1 MLSWGYNNL
10 GIALSLNPIDAFLS
24 QLTSL
29 LTYLDALNVSVLNPL
44 VKDDQTDLA
53 VGCFDDN
60 DRPIELSDIEN
71 LADSDWQTI
80 GFKGISYILQDT
92 DIALIHVVSGN
103 NIAIEQSS
111 RRTPIQ
117 SHSPAQNCYLKI
129 RFNNGFPDWLSQ
141 SDRKELAFFSQLIHS
156 TNTQLEL
163 ICHYTNL
170 LSDPLTH
177 LYPRPVLQNKIVSL
191 CHRFSVGLVMLH
203 CIDFQQVNKKFGHDS
218 GDSVIQ
224 EIASVLQIITRDEDI
239 LSRFGGALFAV
250 AFPVNEKTDV
260 ANLAKKLQ
268 RELQSKHYLE
278 GAINLTFDIGAGI
291 IEHQESYRSD
301 TEKASALI
309 NRADQALKLAQQEE
323 HPSIT
328 IWQKDDFNLYQQQF
342 NYLGG
347 IFTADTVTDYRNMLL
362 LWDISSLIADK
373 HDFSQLAQSLVQ
385 RLAQTFEFSCA
396 GVLPDKNE
404 HDSLPTEQQRDSAK
418 RKDSQLKF
426 SINEDDNAE
435 QLSISDEK
443 FLSDLADMQAL
454 AVETKRPSERYIG
467 DVVMLVLPL
476 EIDSSDCFFVCG
488 LSEHFEVT
496 HDTKVLLSGLTRQ
509 LGKSLR
515 RSRLEDA
522 LNTKLATQNEQ
533 LQNELAQL
541 KEGLQVSSIIYQSDI
556 MHRLM
561 QQTKRTAMTDTT
573 VLVTGESG
581 TGKERLINAI
591 HQMGNR
597 NKKPFVIVDCGSI
610 PETLIESELFGYV
623 KGAFTGAQNT
633 STGKILEAKDGVLVL
648 DEIGELPLNMQT
660 KLLRFVQEKH
670 FTPVGGNKFIEV
682 DAKIVAVTNRDLA
695 FEVEQGNF
703 RKDLYYRLNVLTLH
717 NPPLRERPDDIVL
730 LSTHFLSKFSEQF
743 NLEKRVLSADAAQRM
758 RKYSWPGNIR
768 ELENK
773 LMQATL
779 QCEGNVIEWQLL
791 NIDETNG
798 VSNNLETHPSSL
810 PSVAPQQPTASVSNY
825 NPAPTPI
832 AFTLDKTAVL
842 RALLESL
849 QAVLSDF
856 SHQPQFSNAPLGIWV
871 EEELILKT
879 YIATGRKMRS
889 TAARLC
895 ISQSTARRKVDKILL
910 DAEQFPSVRPDN
922 WQLIVDGMAPISS
935 GQVQIA
941 DCSARIKL
949 LSLEAI
955 LSFSSFSMA
964 QVAEML
970 GVSEPTLYKLKRDLE
985 AQSI

>member
-1 MLSWGYNNL
+1 M
-10 GIALSLNPIDAFLS
+10 S
-24 QLTSL
+24 QE
-29 LTYLDALNVSVLNPL
+29 N
-44 VKDDQTDLA
+44 QTDLA
-53 VGCFDDN
+53 VGYFDGD
-60 DRPIELSDIEN
+60 DKPIAPSDIDGIAE
-71 LADSDWQTI
+71 SKWQNF
-80 GFKGISYILQDT
+80 GFAGISYIMLANDVALFSVSAVNIDET
-92 DIALIHVVSGN
+92 D
-103 NIAIEQSS
+103 QSS

-117 SHSPAQNCYLKI
+117 SYTPAQNCYLKI
-129 RFNNGFPDWLSQ
+129 RFNNGLPKWLNQADS
-141 SDRKELAFFSQLIHS
+141 KELAFFSQLVQS

-163 ICHYTNL
+163 ICHYTSL

-177 LYPRPVLQNKIVSL
+177 LFPRPVLQNKVVAL
-191 CHRFSVGLVMLH
+191 CHRFSVGLVMFH

-218 GDSVIQ
+218 GDSVIR
-224 EIASVLQIITRDEDI
+224 EIAAVLQVITREDDI

-260 ANLAKKLQ
+260 TSLAKKLQ
-268 RELQSKHYLE
+268 RELQSKQYLE
-278 GAINLTFDIGAGI
+278 GAINLSFDIGAGI
-291 IEHQESYRSD
+291 IEHQESYRNNA
-301 TEKASALI
+301 EKASALI

-323 HPSIT
+323 QPSIT

-385 RLAQTFEFSCA
+385 RLAQTFEFICA
-396 GVLPDKNE
+396 GVLADQKE
-404 HDSLPTEQQRDSAK
+404 HDSLPTEQQREAAK
-418 RKDSQLKF
+418 RKDSRLKF

-435 QLSISDEK
+435 QVSSDDER
-443 FLSDLADMQAL
+443 FLNDLAEMQAL

-467 DVVMLVLPL
+467 DTVMLVLPM

-488 LSEHFEVT
+488 YSEHFEVT

-509 LGKSLR
+509 MGKSLR

-522 LNTKLATQNEQ
+522 LNIKLATQNEQ
-533 LQNELAQL
+533 LQNEIAQL
-541 KEGLQVSSIIYQSDI
+541 KVGLQVSSIIYQSDV
-556 MHRLM
+556 MHHLM
-561 QQTKRTAMTDTT
+561 KQTKRAAMTDTT

-597 NKKPFVIVDCGSI
+597 SKKPFVIVDCGSI

-633 STGKILEAKDGVLVL
+633 STGKILDAKDGVLVL

-682 DAKIVAVTNRDLA
+682 DVKIVAVTNRDLA
-695 FEVEQGNF
+695 YEVEQRNF

-717 NPPLRERPDDIVL
+717 NPPLRDRPDDIAL

-743 NLEKRVLSADAAQRM
+743 DLEKRVLSADAAQRM

-779 QCEGNVIEWQLL
+779 QCEGSVIEWQLL

-798 VSNNLETHPSSL
+798 VNSNSESHSSAL
-810 PSVAPQQPTASVSNY
+810 NSNTSQQQPVAEATNVNQT
-825 NPAPTPI
+825 PAPSGFAI
-832 AFTLDKTAVL
+832 DKTE
-842 RALLESL
+842 ALSTLLGSFK
-849 QAVLSDF
+849 AVLSSFDQ
-856 SHQPQFSNAPLGIWV
+856 HPQFSHAPLGIWV
-871 EEELILKT
+871 EEELLLKT
-879 YIATGRKMRS
+879 YISTGRKMRS

-910 DAEQFPSVRPDN
+910 EAEQISSERPDN
-922 WQLIVDGMAPISS
+922 WQLVVNGIAPIAA
-935 GQVQIA
+935 GQVLIP
-941 DCSARIKL
+941 DCVASIKL
-949 LSLEAI
+949 LALEAM

-985 AQSI
+985 V